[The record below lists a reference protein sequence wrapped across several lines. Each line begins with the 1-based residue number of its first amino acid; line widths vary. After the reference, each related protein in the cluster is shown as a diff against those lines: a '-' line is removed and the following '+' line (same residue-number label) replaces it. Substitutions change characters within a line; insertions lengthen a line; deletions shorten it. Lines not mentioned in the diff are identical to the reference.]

1 MDPDASYEEATQPL
15 APGDTLLLFT
25 DGLIE
30 RRDEPID
37 DALAALLRVAA
48 RPVADIGGYADHLL
62 AEAASNTGDDA
73 CLVAVRV
80 R

>member
-1 MDPDASYEEATQPL
+1 MQRKLTAL
-15 APGDTLLLFT
+15 RLGDTLLLFT

-37 DALAALLRVAA
+37 EAIAACSVPPAA
-48 RPVADIGGYADHLL
+48 RSASIGSYADHLL
-62 AEAASNTGDDA
+62 DQAASNTGDDA